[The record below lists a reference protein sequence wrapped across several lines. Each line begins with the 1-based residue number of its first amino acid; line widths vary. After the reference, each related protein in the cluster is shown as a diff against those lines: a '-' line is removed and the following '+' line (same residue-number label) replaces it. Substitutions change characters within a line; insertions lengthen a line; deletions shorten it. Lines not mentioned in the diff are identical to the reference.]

1 MPTARV
7 NGTDIT
13 YADSGGDGPAVV
25 LSHGYLMDHEMF
37 NPQVAALAPE
47 FRVITWDE
55 RGFGGTSAG
64 GPFSYWDSARDALG
78 LLDHLGLDRAVLGGM
93 SQGGFLSLRA
103 ALLAPE
109 RVRALVLID
118 TQAGQEDPA
127 VAPSYEQMEEIWLA
141 QGPEP
146 VQEVVAAIILG
157 GVDPQPW
164 FAKWA
169 RLDRAGLQHSFRC
182 LMDRD
187 DITGRLAEISAP
199 ALILHGTADA
209 AIPMAKAEQLRD
221 GLAGPVELVAVEGG
235 SHAANL
241 SHPGEVNAAL
251 LDFLGALR

>member
-1 MPTARV
+1 
-7 NGTDIT
+7 
-13 YADSGGDGPAVV
+13 
-25 LSHGYLMDHEMF
+25 
-37 NPQVAALAPE
+37 
-47 FRVITWDE
+47 
-55 RGFGGTSAG
+55 
-64 GPFSYWDSARDALG
+64 
-78 LLDHLGLDRAVLGGM
+78 M

-127 VAPSYEQMEEIWLA
+127 LAPSYQQMEEIWLA

-146 VQEVVAAIILG
+146 VQEIVASIILG

-169 RLDRAGLQHSFRC
+169 GLDRAGLQHSFRC

-187 DITGRLAEISAP
+187 DITGRIGEISAP
-199 ALILHGTADA
+199 ALIVHGTADA
-209 AIPMAKAEQLRD
+209 AIPMAKAEELRD
-221 GLAGPVELVAVEGG
+221 GLAGPAELVAVEGG

-241 SHPGEVNAAL
+241 SHPDEVNAAL
-251 LDFLGALR
+251 LDFLRALR